1 MNYNYFFQVFVHVST
16 AFNNLD
22 KGEIEETIYPASLNP
37 EKLIEFVEEMDD
49 KLLGSIT
56 KQCDAL
62 LTINTVDNDII
73 F

>member
-1 MNYNYFFQVFVHVST
+1 MHVST

-56 KQCDAL
+56 KQCDA
-62 LTINTVDNDII
+62 
-73 F
+73 